1 MEIVS
6 QVPGPSPHDSDALRQ
21 GGGMMQYGAEPTGL
35 HMERARES
43 GVPLGCRL
51 FATRWRFLSGV
62 LD

>member
-21 GGGMMQYGAEPTGL
+21 GGGVMQSGAEPTGL
-35 HMERARES
+35 HMERAGES

-51 FATRWRFLSGV
+51 FATR
-62 LD
+62 